1 MFLPDYHRI
10 YLYNKSRGRYK
21 ISLELEVSDMSYF
34 ICDKAGV
41 ALELGEYGAHKWSFE
56 DNEFTESMSTDEF
69 DAAFPLRRATESEAI
84 AFSLA
89 NSPATKPTRS

>member
-1 MFLPDYHRI
+1 MFLPDYRI
-10 YLYNKSRGRYK
+10 FLYNKSRGRYK

-41 ALELGEYGAHKWSFE
+41 AFELGEYGAHKWSSE
-56 DNEFTESMSTDEF
+56 DNEFSNSMSAEEVRD
-69 DAAFPLRRATESEAI
+69 AFPRRQVRESEAI
-84 AFSLA
+84 AFCLA